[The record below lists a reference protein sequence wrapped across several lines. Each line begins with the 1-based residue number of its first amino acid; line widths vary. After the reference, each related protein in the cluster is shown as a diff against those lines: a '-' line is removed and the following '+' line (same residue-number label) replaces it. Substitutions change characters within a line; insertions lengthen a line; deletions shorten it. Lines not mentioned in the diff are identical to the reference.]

1 MGPSQKISV
10 NIVGSDTL
18 GDNLLANNPVVEFT
32 LILND
37 SNRRMIYSK
46 KYRGKLTDTLISKEL
61 ENINVPS
68 YLANT
73 FETIIVNLDL
83 VIFNNRL
90 EKTQM
95 VPIMEIEKS
104 KLLTTYVEILGQ
116 SYPNSFNV
124 NSNEEGNPNQ
134 NISLT
139 LPLISESAML
149 QFCSN
154 NGYDVNGGTLENLD
168 DYAKKLLEYESLIK
182 VTQLELDNL
191 KTSGVRVLKNT
202 LGIDKD
208 EDEELIGII
217 TQFIENISELNE
229 KYRKLSSYGI
239 IEGDDKTKYN
249 LLNTSINSLER
260 YLKMIE

>member
-83 VIFNNRL
+83 VVFNNRL

-104 KLLTTYVEILGQ
+104 KLLTTYVNILGQ
-116 SYPNSFNV
+116 PYPNSFNV
-124 NSNEEGNPNQ
+124 NSNE

-139 LPLISESAML
+139 LPLLGESNML

-154 NGYDVNGGTLENLD
+154 NGYEVNGGTLENLD

-202 LGIDKD
+202 LSIDKD
-208 EDEELIGII
+208 ENEKLIGII

>member
-10 NIVGSDTL
+10 NIIGSDIL
-18 GDNLLANNPVVEFT
+18 GENLLAKNPIVEFT
-32 LILND
+32 LIIND
-37 SNRRMIYSK
+37 NNRRMIYST

-104 KLLTTYVEILGQ
+104 KLLTTYVNILGQ
-116 SYPNSFNV
+116 SYPNSFSI
-124 NSNEEGNPNQ
+124 NSNE

-139 LPLISESAML
+139 LPLLGESDML
-149 QFCSN
+149 QFCLN
-154 NGYDVNGGTLENLD
+154 NGYDVNGGKLESLD
-168 DYAKKLLEYESLIK
+168 DYAKKILEYESLIK

-191 KTSGVRVLKNT
+191 KTSGVQVLKNT

-208 EDEELIGII
+208 EDGDLIGLIN
-217 TQFIENISELNE
+217 QFIENISELNE
-229 KYRKLSSYGI
+229 KYRKLSNYGALT
-239 IEGDDKTKYN
+239 GDEKTKYN
-249 LLNTSINSLER
+249 LLNTSINSLEK
-260 YLKMIE
+260 YVTIIS

>member
-10 NIVGSDTL
+10 NIIGSDIL
-18 GDNLLANNPVVEFT
+18 GENLLAKNPIVEFT
-32 LILND
+32 LIIND
-37 SNRRMIYSK
+37 NNRRMIYST

-73 FETIIVNLDL
+73 FEKIIVNLDL
-83 VIFNNRL
+83 VVFNNRL

-104 KLLTTYVEILGQ
+104 KLLTTYVNILGQ
-116 SYPNSFNV
+116 PYPNSFDI
-124 NSNEEGNPNQ
+124 NSNE

-139 LPLISESAML
+139 LPLLGESDML
-149 QFCSN
+149 QFCLN
-154 NGYDVNGGTLENLD
+154 NGYDVNGGTLESLD
-168 DYAKKLLEYESLIK
+168 DYAKKILEYESLIK

-191 KTSGVRVLKNT
+191 KTSGVQVLKNT

-208 EDEELIGII
+208 EDGDLIALIN
-217 TQFIENISELNE
+217 QFIENISELNE
-229 KYRKLSSYGI
+229 KYRKLSNYGALT
-239 IEGDDKTKYN
+239 GDEKTKYN

-260 YLKMIE
+260 YVTIIS